1 MFAIISRDA
10 CTKIWKSRLLYKGK
24 KDLVS
29 GLYEIHSSRPLL
41 AKVSEEPR
49 TRALARYSLNHSL
62 SFALWGHTIIALFRL
77 EKMFKIITSN
87 IMVISHY
94 FPSRLSLSVAETGRK
109 TLFCRNVVAF
119 LPFLASNYLN
129 ILWLIIFFFLIPRR
143 MCHENIILRLL
154 ISKTFFLNS
163 SMSKIQCKILSG
175 EGGIAAMVE
184 KPLVWF

>member
-1 MFAIISRDA
+1 
-10 CTKIWKSRLLYKGK
+10 
-24 KDLVS
+24 
-29 GLYEIHSSRPLL
+29 
-41 AKVSEEPR
+41 
-49 TRALARYSLNHSL
+49 
-62 SFALWGHTIIALFRL
+62 
-77 EKMFKIITSN
+77 
-87 IMVISHY
+87 MVISHY

-109 TLFCRNVVAF
+109 TLFCRNAVAF

-175 EGGIAAMVE
+175 EGGIAAVVE
-184 KPLVWF
+184 KPLVWFWALSWGDVGCQKSGWYPALLQYLYLFLKMSASRCQTSLWTPWPGFTRREIMTRKLQGNLGLNLKSP